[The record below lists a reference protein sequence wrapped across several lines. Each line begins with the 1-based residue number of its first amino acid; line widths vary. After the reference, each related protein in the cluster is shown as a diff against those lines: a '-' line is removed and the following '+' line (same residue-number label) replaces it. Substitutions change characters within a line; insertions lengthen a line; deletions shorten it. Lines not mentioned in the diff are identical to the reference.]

1 MSLFR
6 SRIPEAV
13 RRDAL
18 RLATRKAEEG
28 CSGCAEAYLEVARRA
43 SAGDEEVDRTRRSIF
58 KRAGLLA
65 GAGLAVSLVD
75 LGGVASGAL
84 AAVTPQPKLGGWHAD
99 YGTAVQ
105 SVLDSRAYRRAREH
119 LSGMGVATLE
129 QGSIFFVPAGHV
141 PGLERPTYSVV
152 QPFDGGHPQ
161 AHVTQDGQS
170 SAVVTVDG
178 RSRFGGHFDE
188 RGARLGEKQ
197 ERFTGRSTGGQLPPG
212 RLLPGPGPS
221 FSGRPRARSR
231 RPGRRVPATWSAS
244 SSTGSAAGRSASS
257 SAPSAPSYAVSSPAG
272 LQAPTSVT
280 RSVPSIAVPFPDS
293 PSGAARAGPSP
304 ALSPNLDARCP
315 TGEGEL
321 QH

>member
-152 QPFDGGHPQ
+152 QPFDGGHLQ

-178 RSRFGGHFDE
+178 RSRFGVHFDG
-188 RGARLGEKQ
+188 RGVRLGGEAGTVHGPVD
-197 ERFTGRSTGGQLPPG
+197 RRSTAAGAASP
-212 RLLPGPGPS
+212 
-221 FSGRPRARSR
+221 
-231 RPGRRVPATWSAS
+231 RPGAIIQRPAASTVPTAGATGTCDVVCILLYGIRCWAFCVLFGPIGAVICGIVSC
-244 SSTGSAAGRSASS
+244 GIAGTYVCNEICA
-257 SAPSAPSYAVSSPAG
+257 
-272 LQAPTSVT
+272 
-280 RSVPSIAVPFPDS
+280 
-293 PSGAARAGPSP
+293 
-304 ALSPNLDARCP
+304 
-315 TGEGEL
+315 
-321 QH
+321 

>member
-105 SVLDSRAYRRAREH
+105 SVLDSHAYRRAREH
-119 LSGMGVATLE
+119 LPGMGSPPWSRARSSSSRPATCL
-129 QGSIFFVPAGHV
+129 GSSGRRTRSCSHSTGAIS
-141 PGLERPTYSVV
+141 RPTSLRTASRALSSRSTGAPVSVSTST
-152 QPFDGGHPQ
+152 GGES
-161 AHVTQDGQS
+161 GS
-170 SAVVTVDG
+170 
-178 RSRFGGHFDE
+178 
-188 RGARLGEKQ
+188 GEKQ

-212 RLLPGPGPS
+212 RLLPRPAAS

-272 LQAPTSVT
+272 LQAPTSAI
-280 RSVPSIAVPFPDS
+280 RSVPRRWGS
-293 PSGAARAGPSP
+293 
-304 ALSPNLDARCP
+304 
-315 TGEGEL
+315 
-321 QH
+321 